1 MHNRLFV
8 AGPHLL
14 LVEDDGG
21 HAALLTE
28 LLKRG
33 PYHDMDVV
41 LHERL
46 EAARTHLLHS
56 RPACILT
63 VLELPDAEDLE
74 AVTALRAAAPG
85 VPIVVLSKH
94 DGDDEG
100 VRAIRLGAEDVLVKD
115 GIDARALA
123 RAIRFAIERKR
134 GESELA
140 RQALH
145 DPLTSLANRTLF
157 VDRLELALSR
167 SARRQ
172 VHVAVLFVD
181 LDGFKLVND
190 RHGHEA
196 GDTVLREVAHRLQ
209 AEVRPGDTVARIGG
223 DEFLI
228 LCEDIADDAHVAAI
242 AERLTLVIGG
252 PITHD
257 DLELEVGGS
266 VGAVL
271 GMGGR
276 DAAESLIRGADAAMY
291 RAKQTPG
298 STYVVLGDDSPV
310 PGERKALETD
320 LHRAFARDEFRLHW
334 QPVIDVQTGEMDAAE
349 ALLRWEHPSRG
360 TVLPGEFL
368 PVAEELGLIVPMGRH
383 VLEEACR
390 QSAELERRAGRPIRV
405 AVNVSPRELMQRGYA
420 QRVEEVLRTT
430 GTDPAILTIELTE
443 RAIIEG
449 GTEVVLTLERL
460 RAIGVRL
467 ALDDFGAGR
476 SSLTMLSRLP
486 IDTVKIDAASL
497 AGLSDAD
504 AGADNE
510 MLAPL
515 IDLAH
520 ALGLTAV
527 GEGVETDRQ
536 LDELRRASCDE
547 AQGRFVAPPRPLESL
562 AGFTRP

>member
-14 LVEDDGG
+14 LVDNDAG
-21 HAALLTE
+21 HAALLE
-28 LLKRG
+28 QLLSKG
-33 PYHDMDVV
+33 PYREMDCVR
-41 LHERL
+41 HERL

-56 RPACILT
+56 RPACIITSLD
-63 VLELPDAEDLE
+63 LPDADDLE
-74 AVTALRAAAPG
+74 AVTQLRAAAPG
-85 VPIVVLSKH
+85 VPIVVVTGR
-94 DGDDEG
+94 DGDEEA

-115 GIDARALA
+115 QLDARQLA
-123 RAIRFAIERKR
+123 RAIRFAVERKL

-145 DPLTSLANRTLF
+145 DPLTALANRTLF

-181 LDGFKLVND
+181 LDGFKAVND
-190 RHGHEA
+190 THGHEA
-196 GDTVLREVAHRLQ
+196 GDTVLREVAQRLQ

-228 LCEDIADDAHVAAI
+228 LCEDIADDGHVAAI

-252 PITHD
+252 PIHHD
-257 DLELEVGGS
+257 GLELEVGAS

-271 GMGGR
+271 GLGGR

-291 RAKQTPG
+291 RAKQNAG
-298 STYVVLGDDSPV
+298 STFVVLGDERV
-310 PGERKALETD
+310 GRGERQALETD

-334 QPVIDVQTGEMDAAE
+334 QPVVDVATGVMDGAE

-383 VLEEACR
+383 VLEQACR
-390 QSAELERRAGRPIRV
+390 QATELERRAGRPIRI
-405 AVNVSPRELMQRGYA
+405 AVNVSPRELAQPGYA
-420 QRVEEVLRTT
+420 HRVEEVLRAT
-430 GTDPAILTIELTE
+430 GTEPRTLTVELTE
-443 RAIIEG
+443 RAVIEG
-449 GTEVVLTLERL
+449 GSEVLGNLERL
-460 RAIGVRL
+460 RAFGVGL
-467 ALDDFGAGR
+467 TLDDFGAGR

-497 AGLSDAD
+497 AGLGEAT
-504 AGADNE
+504 AGREGDV
-510 MLAPL
+510 LTPL

-520 ALGLTAV
+520 ALGLTAIA
-527 GEGVETDRQ
+527 EGVETGEQ

-547 AQGRFVAPPRPLESL
+547 VQGRFVAPPRPLEAL
-562 AGFTRP
+562 AGLG